1 MGKINILKAGY
12 SGKTGQTYGIEKKDG
27 FIVKAIPF
35 SHTPHNNKQVKAKD
49 KFIGLNRI
57 ASAVVKKFWY
67 YLGLSDKNMYRNNA
81 LCKLWKDSLIGDSF
95 KLENLKSVISQNEEL
110 RLVTELFNADAMKFI
125 YSAQDLLPG
134 AGVKEQ
140 YIYLAIVTDNNIT
153 KADVAAK
160 GNSVVLSTTFDTVNF
175 AYFQVWAFKSVR
187 ELKKWNLRGL
197 SISEPIFIIIVD
209 EVFYV
214 DRWSWHVMP
223 YIENEVLYLSQE
235 DAKIEE
241 EILKIGNFA

>member
-27 FIVKAIPF
+27 FIVKAVPF
-35 SHTPHNNKQVKAKD
+35 SHTPHNNSQNKAKD
-49 KFIGLNRI
+49 RFIGLNRI

-81 LCKLWKDSLIGDSF
+81 LCKYWKASLIGDNF
-95 KLENLKSVISQNEEL
+95 KLENLKEVISQDEALKIN
-110 RLVTELFNADAMKFI
+110 TELFNADELKFI
-125 YSAQDLLPG
+125 YSAQDSTPG

-140 YIYLAIVTDNNIT
+140 YIYIAIVNDNNIT
-153 KADVAAK
+153 KADVVAK
-160 GNSVVLSTTFDTVNF
+160 GNNVVLSTTFDNVNF
-175 AYFQVWAFKSVR
+175 AYFQVWAFKSVK
-187 ELKKWNLRGL
+187 EHKKWNLKGL
-197 SISEPIFIIIVD
+197 AISDPVFVIIVD

-214 DRWSWHVMP
+214 DRWNWHVMP
-223 YIENEVLYLSQE
+223 YILDEVLYLSQE
-235 DAKIEE
+235 DAKIED